1 MEQILS
7 KLTCNNGTC
16 DNEEFFKDHNIP
28 MVVYDGLSIQQNNK
42 VVFAFDKL
50 IKETRPAQIIEI
62 GTAAGGLTLMVR
74 DLLDFNGSQSTDLIT
89 YDINEPGH
97 LISKVKEKN
106 LNIVVRYENI
116 FNNDYTLKDEESV
129 KNMIQQKGRTIV
141 LCDGGNKKEEFKTL
155 SNYLKTG
162 DIIMAH
168 DYAFDETD
176 YKENIHN
183 KIWYWHEIQN
193 SDISESCEKNNL
205 FDFMSEDFNKV
216 VWCCKIKK

>member
-1 MEQILS
+1 MI
-7 KLTCNNGTC
+7 
-16 DNEEFFKDHNIP
+16 
-28 MVVYDGLSIQQNNK
+28 
-42 VVFAFDKL
+42 
-50 IKETRPAQIIEI
+50 
-62 GTAAGGLTLMVR
+62 R
-74 DLLDFNGSQSTDLIT
+74 DLLDYNGSESTDLIT
-89 YDINEPGH
+89 YDVYKPEY
-97 LISKVKEKN
+97 LIGRVEQNN
-106 LNIVVRYENI
+106 LNIDVRYENI
-116 FNNDYTLKDEESV
+116 FNDDYTLKDEESV

>member
-62 GTAAGGLTLMVR
+62 GTAAGGLTLMIR
-74 DLLDFNGSQSTDLIT
+74 DLLDYNGSESTDLIT
-89 YDINEPGH
+89 YDVYKPEY
-97 LISKVKEKN
+97 LIGRVEQNN
-106 LNIVVRYENI
+106 LNIDVRYENI
-116 FNNDYTLKDEESV
+116 FNDDYTLKDEESV

-176 YKENIHN
+176 YKENV
-183 KIWYWHEIQN
+183 KRSQF
-193 SDISESCEKNNL
+193 L
-205 FDFMSEDFNKV
+205 
-216 VWCCKIKK
+216 

>member
-1 MEQILS
+1 METILN
-7 KLTCNNGTC
+7 KLTCNGGSC
-16 DNEEFFKDHNIP
+16 DNEEFFKNHNIP

-50 IKETRPAQIIEI
+50 INETRPAQIIEI
-62 GTAAGGLTLMVR
+62 GTASGGLTLMVR
-74 DLLDFNGSQSTDLIT
+74 DLLDLNGSNQTDLIT
-89 YDINEPGH
+89 YDIYKPEY
-97 LISKVKEKN
+97 LIGRVSQDN
-106 LNIVVRYENI
+106 LNIDVRYENI
-116 FNNDYTLKDEESV
+116 FNGDYTLKDEESI

-155 SNYLKTG
+155 SNYLKSG

-168 DYAFDETD
+168 DYAYDDKD
-176 YKENIHN
+176 YQENINN

-193 SDISESCEKNNL
+193 SDISESCERNNL
-205 FDFMSEDFNKV
+205 IDFMSDEFNKV